1 MTQDQLIISRYINE
15 DKNDTELLVD
25 VLEGFGR
32 QNKGYYFTDILDALK
47 KKYGSGWN
55 EQRAHVALKSASHK
69 GYITEISFKGV
80 TSYRIPPVLRRSS
93 THHSGLDEKNRA
105 LPLPRAATSFE
116 VRDRKKNVEAW
127 ATKQKSSSKKVKQF
141 FLSKIKINF

>member
-32 QNKGYYFTDILDALK
+32 QNKGYYFSDILDALK

-55 EQRAHVALKSASHK
+55 EQRARMSLKSASHK

-80 TSYRIPPVLRRSS
+80 TSYRIPPVLRRSA
-93 THHSGLDEKNRA
+93 THHSGLDEKNRS
-105 LPLPRAATSFE
+105 LPLPRTPPSFE
-116 VRDRKKNVEAW
+116 DRDSKKHIGAW
-127 ATKQKSSSKKVKQF
+127 ASKQQSSTKLKVK
-141 FLSKIKINF
+141 LY